1 MIKKDAVFI
10 WDDASHTTFHNVKD
24 VIVNS
29 PVLMSPNFEKDFL
42 VFSFASNYT
51 IAGVLLQKN
60 EQGNELPIAFVSKM
74 LRDAK
79 LNYAIMEK
87 QAYALVKSLKHFRTY
102 IGFSKII
109 AFVPHPIVKDTLSQ
123 HVCLGSRGKWVAKIR
138 EYDLEIRPTKNSKGQ
153 RLTKLLTKGN
163 EEALGINLVNA
174 VTSTGIQR
182 SSTTLKM

>member
-1 MIKKDAVFI
+1 
-10 WDDASHTTFHNVKD
+10 
-24 VIVNS
+24 
-29 PVLMSPNFEKDFL
+29 
-42 VFSFASNYT
+42 
-51 IAGVLLQKN
+51 
-60 EQGNELPIAFVSKM
+60 
-74 LRDAK
+74 
-79 LNYAIMEK
+79 MEK

-109 AFVPHPIVKDTLSQ
+109 AFVPHPTVKDILSQ

-174 VTSTGIQR
+174 VTSIGI
-182 SSTTLKM
+182 